1 MLWYV
6 IERNLILVNNAIGD
20 YTTQFILVCYN
31 AFRRFK
37 QKYNLMQT
45 SVEKFAPRLS
55 KIKTQTIKCV
65 NVFIRSYSL
74 IVLVFVKTVEVH
86 HLQIRIAISS
96 EDIDLYFIDTQVK
109 YFGGIP
115 ADRCWKDPYLF
126 SWSFIY
132 RSYEIGP
139 KRKHNI
145 CSKMIKNML
154 KKDLGLINFFLL
166 VCY

>member
-65 NVFIRSYSL
+65 NVFIRSYKL
-74 IVLVFVKTVEVH
+74 IVLVFVKNVEVH
-86 HLQIRIAISS
+86 HLQIRIAIIS
-96 EDIDLYFIDTQVK
+96 EDIDLYFIDTQIK
-109 YFGGIP
+109 YAFILKQSLNVPRWGLNSWPFDLESPTQPSELQCFG
-115 ADRCWKDPYLF
+115 
-126 SWSFIY
+126 
-132 RSYEIGP
+132 
-139 KRKHNI
+139 
-145 CSKMIKNML
+145 
-154 KKDLGLINFFLL
+154 
-166 VCY
+166 